1 MVRMI
6 SLSAEDV
13 IKGRTLPTVTTDT
26 PKQIKE
32 QLDRLMVG
40 QHEAKE
46 VLAVGAYNNMIKYR
60 NRRMFQEDYFFFE
73 KSNILLIGPTGCGKS
88 HLIASLSKITGLPV
102 VDFDTTTITEAG
114 YIGLKVDDVVKDL
127 IRKAHQQVADAYPQV
142 EPREQ
147 EFATSVIDLAEHGI
161 IFLDELD
168 KLNQNKS
175 TSWRGQTV
183 QEALLRLVEG
193 KPLRTNLH
201 IDGQTYHWIDTKN
214 ILFVFGGAFA
224 GIDQLIDKRL
234 NKPSMGFTGVPISRA
249 VDRQLKVDAID
260 IIEYGMLPE
269 LVGRIHVIAQLTKL
283 SKKDLIHILTT
294 IDNSLIHQF
303 KTLFKN
309 YNNNGVYL
317 DFSDEAINQI
327 VDIAH
332 KSKLGARV
340 MRGLMEQVLR
350 PYQYSVPGSDVKRVK
365 ITVKDTRR
373 LL

>member
-147 EFATSVIDLAEHGI
+147 EINLIKT
-161 IFLDELD
+161 
-168 KLNQNKS
+168 NQH
-175 TSWRGQTV
+175 RG
-183 QEALLRLVEG
+183 E
-193 KPLRTNLH
+193 
-201 IDGQTYHWIDTKN
+201 
-214 ILFVFGGAFA
+214 
-224 GIDQLIDKRL
+224 
-234 NKPSMGFTGVPISRA
+234 
-249 VDRQLKVDAID
+249 DRQ
-260 IIEYGMLPE
+260 Y
-269 LVGRIHVIAQLTKL
+269 
-283 SKKDLIHILTT
+283 KKRCCD
-294 IDNSLIHQF
+294 
-303 KTLFKN
+303 
-309 YNNNGVYL
+309 
-317 DFSDEAINQI
+317 
-327 VDIAH
+327 
-332 KSKLGARV
+332 
-340 MRGLMEQVLR
+340 
-350 PYQYSVPGSDVKRVK
+350 
-365 ITVKDTRR
+365 
-373 LL
+373 